1 MFKTLKTMLG
11 DIILYLNI
19 SHLPKLTESEKKV
32 ILEKIDE
39 VKKTSS
45 KLHKGKNF

>member
-19 SHLPKLTESEKKV
+19 SHLPKLTESEKKS

-39 VKKTSS
+39 VKKLVQNS
-45 KLHKGKNF
+45 

>member
-1 MFKTLKTMLG
+1 MLG

-19 SHLPKLTESEKKV
+19 SQLPKLTESEKKV

-39 VKKTSS
+39 VKK
-45 KLHKGKNF
+45 LVQNL